1 MNILLLDDHT
11 MTLEGYASILK
22 HQDTEF
28 HKLLNCEQF
37 YQWLEQGHR
46 ADVAVIDHDL
56 PAFPEQGLYNG
67 ADCALLLRKNS
78 PSTRIVLVT
87 AHTEVLLLYTIHKK
101 VKPDV
106 MLSKEDVAPE
116 EFRALLYSEMHTAYQ
131 SSRIRQ
137 AVKEANLRISLLD
150 DTNREILMYLSK
162 GFKVKDLEDVVFL
175 TKSAIQ
181 KRLSKIQNEF
191 NVKDVNDLIK
201 VLINADFL

>member
-11 MTLEGYASILK
+11 MTLEGYASILER
-22 HQDTEF
+22 QDTEF

-37 YQWLEQGHR
+37 YQWIEQGN
-46 ADVAVIDHDL
+46 AANVAVIDHDL
-56 PAFPEQGLYNG
+56 PAFPQQGLYNG
-67 ADCALLLRKNS
+67 ADCALLLRKRC
-78 PSTRIVLVT
+78 PDTRIVLVT
-87 AHTEVLLLYTIHKK
+87 AHTEVLLLYSIYKK
-101 VKPDV
+101 VKPDI
-106 MLSKEDVAPE
+106 MLSKEDVDPE
-116 EFRALLYSEMHTAYQ
+116 EFRTLLYSETHTAYQ
-131 SSRIRQ
+131 SSRIKQ
-137 AVKEANLRISLLD
+137 AIKEANLRISLLD

-191 NVKDVNDLIK
+191 NVRDVNDLIK